1 MNHLPSITALRC
13 LDASARLGS
22 FTLAGKEMHLTQSA
36 VSHHILA
43 LERDLG
49 VALFIRRRGGL
60 ELTPP
65 GRTYWEETLHALL
78 LLQRAGPR
86 VKGASSQ
93 HSTVTISVPPS
104 FANLWLMPRVGVFV
118 RENPDITLNLVNR
131 QDSGATRYGEE
142 DASIELSEGNAA
154 GFVSIRLLSLVYHL
168 YGSSELLARLG
179 VPRPSAARGEF
190 KDGTLL
196 ELLRSVPLIRTSM
209 NDAWP
214 EWLRLSKLDEFVAP
228 AQLTDGPVYAQASL
242 ALLAVIN
249 GTGVALLPRHAV
261 ENHLHEGTVVKLSRL
276 GWPATKAYYLQWSDN
291 IPITP
296 ALRRFAEWAATVAES
311 EAEPSA

>member
-1 MNHLPSITALRC
+1 MDHLPSLTALRC

-22 FTLAGKEMHLTQSA
+22 FTRAGKEMHLTQSA

-60 ELTPP
+60 ELTPS
-65 GRTYWEETLHALL
+65 GRIYWKEILQALHLV
-78 LLQRAGPR
+78 QRAGPL
-86 VKGASSQ
+86 VKDACHQ

-104 FANLWLMPRVGVFV
+104 FANLWLMPRVGAFV
-118 RENPDITLNLVNR
+118 RDNSDITLNLVNR
-131 QDSGATRYGEE
+131 QDSGTTCYREE
-142 DASIELSEGNAA
+142 DASIDLSEGNAA
-154 GFVSIRLLSLVYHL
+154 GLVSIRLLSLVYSL
-168 YGSSELLARLG
+168 YGSSELLARLR
-179 VPRPSAARGEF
+179 VPRPSTVRGEL
-190 KDGTLL
+190 KRGTLI

-261 ENHLHEGTVVKLSRL
+261 EKPLHERTVVKLSRL
-276 GWPATKAYYLQWSDN
+276 GWPATKAYHLQWSDS

-296 ALRRFAEWAATVAES
+296 AFRRFAEWAVTVAES
-311 EAEPSA
+311 EAEQSA